1 MPGFREGR
9 GAGARRRCFT
19 WTTGGTLVAGDSTRG
34 AQAKH
39 TYRVVCVRPTELYQ
53 RRAPGC
59 RRELSF
65 CKMLS
70 LREPG
75 KVYTDLSVL
84 LFITAMP
91 MNLQL
96 SP

>member
-1 MPGFREGR
+1 MQGR
-9 GAGARRRCFT
+9 GGGVLRGQQEGPLWQWIQQEAPGPST
-19 WTTGGTLVAGDSTRG
+19 HTGWSAYS
-34 AQAKH
+34 
-39 TYRVVCVRPTELYQ
+39 PPELY
-53 RRAPGC
+53 RYRAPGC

-70 LREPG
+70 LREHG